1 MRTDTMWRDP
11 HLPVWHAARGIPFP
25 AEGMTLPMVEY
36 DRGAPVG
43 LVSYIHRD
51 VQLPSYGNSYH
62 ALAGLFKVNGEQLPF
77 LTAQYDPFNWAFCLI
92 GHNEAARK
100 LIGADGWKTMTERGF
115 VKILYAMRG
124 RQIPALEKYGV
135 RLYDMPWHHDFL
147 ALRVPTDDLVPWPG
161 ADISKRRREYEPVNP
176 DGTYTRFSL
185 RNPCA
190 DLDLAVCS
198 SDGRLR
204 LVVDYKGPGALVDRG
219 NSTHRALSGFYRQGG
234 FQVPYVVAR
243 VTGSLGLE
251 VLGVN
256 EAGRKL
262 INPPPVRIAGALPP
276 DDDLVTPPDNGDW
289 HQTDWPT
296 WARLLGD
303 LSAYQQPGRMSD

>member
-1 MRTDTMWRDP
+1 MWRDP

-36 DRGAPVG
+36 DHGMPVG
-43 LVSYIHRD
+43 LVSYINRN
-51 VQLPSYGNSYH
+51 QSLPTYGNSYH
-62 ALAGLFKVNGEQLPF
+62 ALAGLFKVSGEQLPF

-100 LIGADGWKTMTERGF
+100 LLGVDGWKTMTERGF

-135 RLYDMPWHHDFL
+135 RLYDLPWYQDHLSPVRSDEDTL
-147 ALRVPTDDLVPWPG
+147 PWPG

-176 DGTYTRFSL
+176 DGTHARFSL

-204 LVVDYKGPGALVDRG
+204 LVVDYKGPGALVDHG

-234 FQVPYVVAR
+234 HQVPYVVAR
-243 VTGSLGLE
+243 TLPDGTGLE
-251 VLGVN
+251 LLGVN
-256 EAGRKL
+256 AAGRKL

-276 DDDLVTPPDNGDW
+276 DDGLVTPPDNGDW

-296 WARLLGD
+296 WAGMLGD